1 MNIPRAKRYHP
12 AAKSGVHSTSSIRC
26 GLSALVVRGG
36 CEGSMVTGDGIHLS
50 CIKQVRSVF
59 SLAIQ
64 GRDRQNTDAFVGER
78 GQQSLVPA
86 FVLSGQEGVQLA
98 RQPRNL
104 LLWSQTVRTG
114 PLVSRFVL
122 LQQSG

>member
-1 MNIPRAKRYHP
+1 
-12 AAKSGVHSTSSIRC
+12 
-26 GLSALVVRGG
+26 
-36 CEGSMVTGDGIHLS
+36 MVTGDGIHLS

-59 SLAIQ
+59 SRAIQ

-86 FVLSGQEGVQLA
+86 LVLSGQKGVQLA